1 MKVSLR
7 VQELAESATLAVAS
21 KTAALKASGIDI
33 IGFGAGEPDFDTPEH
48 IKAAATEALTHGLTK
63 YPKPPSGLPEAKEA
77 IRLKFKRENGLDYGA
92 SEVMVTS
99 GCKMACY
106 LALQATLDPGDE
118 VIIPV
123 PYWVSFPEMVKLAG
137 GVPVPIDSA
146 SGQGFQFP
154 ADRIAAAVTPRT
166 RLMILNSPNNPGG
179 FVYTEADLRAG
190 ADLAQKHDLAVLA
203 DETYDRLLFGGRRH
217 ISFAS
222 LSDDAYQRTVTVN
235 SGSKTYAMPG
245 WRIGYAAGPQHIIKA
260 MAKLQSQTTS
270 GVAPFTQLA
279 LARALVA
286 DQECVEFMRREFETR
301 GRHLARRLNELPGV
315 HCPEPEGAF
324 YTFPNVAGTYA
335 SLDVDGSVAFAD
347 RLLDEA
353 KVSVTPGIAFGCD
366 DHVRIS
372 FATSMKQIDIGL
384 DRMVAWLAPARAPA

>member
-1 MKVSLR
+1 MNVSLR

-21 KTAALKASGIDI
+21 KTAALKASGIDV
-33 IGFGAGEPDFDTPEH
+33 IGFGAGEPDFDTPDH
-48 IKAAATEALTHGLTK
+48 IKAAATEALTLGVTK

-92 SEVMVTS
+92 SDVMVTS

-106 LALQATLDPGDE
+106 LALQALLDPGDE
-118 VIIPV
+118 VIIPM

-137 GVPVPIDSA
+137 GVPVPVDSA
-146 SGQGFQFP
+146 DGQRFRFP
-154 ADRIAAAVTPRT
+154 VDRIASAVTPRT

-179 FVYTEADLRAG
+179 FVYSEADLRAAG
-190 ADLAQKHDLAVLA
+190 DIARQHDLAVLA
-203 DETYDRLLFGGRRH
+203 DETYDRLLFGGRLH

-222 LSDDAYQRTVTVN
+222 LSDDAYKRTVTVN

-245 WRIGYAAGPQHIIKA
+245 WRVGYAAGPQQIIKA

-279 LARALVA
+279 LARALVG
-286 DQECVEFMRREFETR
+286 DQECVEFMRREFEIR
-301 GRHLARRLNELPGV
+301 GLHLARRLNELPGV
-315 HCPEPEGAF
+315 YCPEPEGAF

-335 SLDVDGSVAFAD
+335 SLGVDGSVAFAD
-347 RLLDEA
+347 RLLSEA
-353 KVSVTPGIAFGCD
+353 NVSVTPGIAFGCD
-366 DHVRIS
+366 AHVRMS
-372 FATSMKQIDIGL
+372 FATGMKQIDTGL
-384 DRMVAWLAPARAPA
+384 DRMAAWLTPAQAPA

>member
-21 KTAALKASGIDI
+21 KTAALKASGIDVV
-33 IGFGAGEPDFDTPEH
+33 GFGAGEPDFDTPEH

-154 ADRIAAAVTPRT
+154 ADRIAEAVTPRT
-166 RLMILNSPNNPGG
+166 QLMLPDPP
-179 FVYTEADLRAG
+179 T
-190 ADLAQKHDLAVLA
+190 H
-203 DETYDRLLFGGRRH
+203 
-217 ISFAS
+217 
-222 LSDDAYQRTVTVN
+222 
-235 SGSKTYAMPG
+235 P
-245 WRIGYAAGPQHIIKA
+245 AGP
-260 MAKLQSQTTS
+260 L
-270 GVAPFTQLA
+270 
-279 LARALVA
+279 
-286 DQECVEFMRREFETR
+286 
-301 GRHLARRLNELPGV
+301 
-315 HCPEPEGAF
+315 
-324 YTFPNVAGTYA
+324 
-335 SLDVDGSVAFAD
+335 
-347 RLLDEA
+347 
-353 KVSVTPGIAFGCD
+353 
-366 DHVRIS
+366 
-372 FATSMKQIDIGL
+372 
-384 DRMVAWLAPARAPA
+384 